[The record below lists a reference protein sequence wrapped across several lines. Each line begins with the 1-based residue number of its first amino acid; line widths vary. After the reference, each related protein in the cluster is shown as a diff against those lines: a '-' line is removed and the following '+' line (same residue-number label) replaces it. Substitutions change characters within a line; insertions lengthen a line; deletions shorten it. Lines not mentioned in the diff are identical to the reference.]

1 MEVSATLCT
10 LWLGKDLTFL
20 LVAEL
25 VVVWLLANGVDM
37 APRPETS
44 QADAVLWRISVNCQ
58 SSCDTVQL
66 PRHAGQPVVEIQC
79 CEYYRV

>member
-44 QADAVLWRISVNCQ
+44 QADAVL
-58 SSCDTVQL
+58 
-66 PRHAGQPVVEIQC
+66 
-79 CEYYRV
+79 